1 MLEIL
6 GRSHFDLKLFVKSLE
21 VTIWQKELLK
31 LMVNVYE
38 NLQNLLHRLFKAFD
52 VAMVHPVERLSFFIE
67 VDEVEIAH
75 HT

>member
-21 VTIWQKELLK
+21 VK
-31 LMVNVYE
+31 
-38 NLQNLLHRLFKAFD
+38 NLLHRLFKAFD